1 MAKHKQ
7 TYHKRKTRTPL
18 LQKQTKTRDLPST
31 SRGWRS
37 AELVQPEPQ
46 VKATKTNP
54 KKRRFR
60 PGTKALME
68 IRKQQKSSEL
78 LIKKRPFSRL
88 VREISQQNF
97 LTCYR
102 WEATALLALQEAV
115 EYFLC
120 IMFSDANSCAIHAKR
135 TTLLQ
140 RDIRMVLKIDK
151 TSIDHH

>member
-7 TYHKRKTRTPL
+7 TYHKRKTL
-18 LQKQTKTRDLPST
+18 LTCTFFS
-31 SRGWRS
+31 
-37 AELVQPEPQ
+37 EPQ

-88 VREISQQNF
+88 VRQDG
-97 LTCYR
+97 LKHH
-102 WEATALLALQEAV
+102 
-115 EYFLC
+115 C
-120 IMFSDANSCAIHAKR
+120 IG
-135 TTLLQ
+135 
-140 RDIRMVLKIDK
+140 
-151 TSIDHH
+151 